1 MDTKN
6 SQKKFIRFKL
16 NHILDT
22 LGGVPLLK
30 AKKALKQGN
39 VFLGFTINLRS
50 TIIFNTSGPSM
61 LYLVKNPTIYVLVVL
76 AK

>member
-6 SQKKFIRFKL
+6 SPKKFIRFKL

-39 VFLGFTINLRS
+39 VFLGFTINLTS